1 MNQQAVADDRRST
14 LEAVRRSTH
23 QKEAHRKVGGVAAG
37 VEVAVEYTAP
47 PAAHAGGAP
56 ASELDDANA
65 AVAEPGSADAVQQ
78 ILRDR
83 AERMRRDAEDAQALR
98 ERLAARRIER
108 DRWGAG
114 PARPAAAAGDG
125 REDRHVGSAQ
135 IPISRHTRLYRLV

>member
-1 MNQQAVADDRRST
+1 M
-14 LEAVRRSTH
+14 
-23 QKEAHRKVGGVAAG
+23 
-37 VEVAVEYTAP
+37 
-47 PAAHAGGAP
+47 
-56 ASELDDANA
+56 
-65 AVAEPGSADAVQQ
+65 AEPGSADAVQQ

-135 IPISRHTRLYRLV
+135 IPNAILRLPTLQARALQLECACTCHGE